1 MKQKKINKDY
11 GPRTTE
17 KYFNFQMMDNEL
29 DEPVYKQVS
38 KDLVG
43 VLG

>member
-1 MKQKKINKDY
+1 MKQKKNQQGIWSSYK
-11 GPRTTE
+11 